1 MKRSLVVGILAGLT
15 VMVAIGR
22 AAGPS
27 GVFPEVSG
35 WTLTPGEKT
44 YTRTNLWDIIDG
56 AADVFLSYG
65 FIDLSIARYEDS
77 SGTDVRIELYRHSSR
92 ANAFGIYSQERNPD
106 YRFIDVG
113 TQGYIEDGVLNFL
126 CGTYYVKLTSQR
138 AGREGREAMMLLAL
152 RVEEHLKQAKGL
164 PATLTLLP
172 TEGRLVNSEA
182 YVAESF
188 LGYAFLHSAYV
199 AGYEADTSFKLFII
213 VADAPGKAQEMIN
226 AYRKAA
232 GQPFGVTEEGRYLI
246 ADPYN
251 GNVHLLWRHRYLC
264 GVLNCSTPKV
274 AEQYLGNL
282 DTTLSGMVK
291 Q

>member
-1 MKRSLVVGILAGLT
+1 MKNARVIGILAGLAVT
-15 VMVAIGR
+15 VATVC
-22 AAGPS
+22 AARPS

-35 WTLTPGEKT
+35 WTLIPWEKT

-65 FIDLSIARYEDS
+65 FIDLSIARYEHS
-77 SGTDVRIELYRHSSR
+77 SGTDVRVELYRHSSR

-251 GNVHLLWRHRYLC
+251 GNIHLLRTDRYLC
-264 GVLNCSTPKV
+264 GVFACSNPKV
-274 AEQYLGNL
+274 AEQYL
-282 DTTLSGMVK
+282 DTLQATLSGMLK
-291 Q
+291 